1 MKKNNNKG
9 MSGGKMV
16 AVGAAAAALGSA
28 AYYFLGPKGKQHQ
41 RSAKKWTKE
50 AASQIAEK
58 AQKAKN
64 LSESVYAN
72 IVDGVVMPYVAEGV
86 ALKREAQSFTRGLK
100 SDWKH
105 IKNAA
110 QKSFQA
116 NKKEVKAKVR
126 KATQGIKSKTKSS
139 SRARGTR

>member
-1 MKKNNNKG
+1 MKNNTNKG
-9 MSGGKMV
+9 MSGGKVM
-16 AVGAAAAALGSA
+16 AIGATAAAIGGA

-41 RSAKKWTKE
+41 RSAKKWTKD

-86 ALKREAQSFTRGLK
+86 ALKREAQSFSRALK

-105 IKNAA
+105 IKSSA
-110 QKSFQA
+110 QKSFQSK
-116 NKKEVKAKVR
+116 KKEVKTKVKRATAKV
-126 KATQGIKSKTKSS
+126 KSK
-139 SRARGTR
+139 ARKIVR